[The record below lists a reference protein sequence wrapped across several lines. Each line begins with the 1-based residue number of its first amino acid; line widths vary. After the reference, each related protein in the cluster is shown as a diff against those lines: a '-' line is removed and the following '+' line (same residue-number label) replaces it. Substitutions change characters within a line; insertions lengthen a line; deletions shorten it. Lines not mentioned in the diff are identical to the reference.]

1 MKNDIIAII
10 LPHSLA
16 SNESNFELNNEL
28 ITRVSVQGVT
38 NDIMLGIAVAR
49 SDI

>member
-1 MKNDIIAII
+1 MVRSSSMKNDIIAII

-28 ITRVSVQGVT
+28 ITEF
-38 NDIMLGIAVAR
+38 
-49 SDI
+49 